1 MSAKLRPADMLV
13 GAGSLLLL
21 VSTFLPWFSL
31 PPVAKLLQAA
41 PGARAVGG
49 GSDSSIDLNVWDL
62 SATRWWVYLAIFLG
76 ICLVLSALLSRNPEW
91 STILGTPLVIVS
103 LVATISLLVRLVDAP
118 RPYSSAQL
126 GFYLALIG
134 ALLLLGGTCWGLRD
148 ETVPDGFDK
157 APRPE
162 SIAVD

>member
-1 MSAKLRPADMLV
+1 MSAKLRVSDYLV
-13 GAGSLLLL
+13 GAGSVLLLI
-21 VSTFLPWFSL
+21 STFMAWFSL
-31 PPVAKLLQAA
+31 PPVSELLRAA

-49 GSDSSIDLNVWDL
+49 GNDGSIDLNVWDL
-62 SATRWWVYLAIFLG
+62 SMARWWVYLSIFLG
-76 ICLVLSALLSRNPEW
+76 ICLVLAALLSRTSDW

-103 LVATISLLVRLVDAP
+103 GLCTISLLIRLVDSP

-134 ALLLLGGTCWGLRD
+134 SIWLVVGAAWGLRD

-162 SIAVD
+162 LIHVD